1 MKKRITRLLSGL
13 ALGALTATGL
23 AIVDDVVATPQ
34 QDTGWGAPDT
44 AGTVVSGPDTDT
56 ADDTGSGTADDTT
69 HGDTGWG

>member
-1 MKKRITRLLSGL
+1 MKKRITRLLGGL

-23 AIVDDVVATPQ
+23 AIVDDVIATPQ

-56 ADDTGSGTADDTT
+56 GTASDTT
-69 HGDTGWG
+69 QGDTGWG